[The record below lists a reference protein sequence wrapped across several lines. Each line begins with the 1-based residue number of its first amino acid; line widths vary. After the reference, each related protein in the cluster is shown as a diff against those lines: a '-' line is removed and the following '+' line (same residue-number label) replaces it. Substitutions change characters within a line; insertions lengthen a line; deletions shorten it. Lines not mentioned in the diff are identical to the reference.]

1 FVPPPAI
8 QVVRD
13 LTRTRKQLTRE
24 AARHTLRL
32 QKILED
38 ANLKLTPVISDLLG
52 VSGRAILRGLIAG
65 ERDPAR
71 LADLPGGPL
80 RTPRPHRVEALHGRL
95 TAHHQFLLQLH
106 LDQIETL
113 ETAIAKI
120 EAQVEGAV
128 APFRP
133 AVDRLKTIPGV
144 SDTVAPILV
153 GEIGLDMTRFPTA
166 GHLVSWAGL
175 CPRLHQSA
183 GRRRPQRTRPGAPRL
198 KAPLGQAAGAATRV
212 RSSYLHA
219 QFVRLKARR
228 GPKKA
233 IVAVA
238 ASMLTAVYYMLT
250 RDVAYQDLSPDHFD
264 QRHKAQLARR
274 LLRRLRDLGLD
285 VDVRPAA

>member
-1 FVPPPAI
+1 WGCELGLCGELLEWWGGAWGSGGVRPPP
-8 QVVRD
+8 
-13 LTRTRKQLTRE
+13 RTHKKPPLG
-24 AARHTLRL
+24 APRHTLRL

-65 ERDPAR
+65 ERDPER
-71 LADLPGGPL
+71 LADLTGGRL
-80 RTPRPHRVEALHGRL
+80 RTPRPHLVEALHGRL

-113 ETAIAKI
+113 GTAIAKI

-183 GRRRPQRTRPGAPRL
+183 
-198 KAPLGQAAGAATRV
+198 
-212 RSSYLHA
+212 
-219 QFVRLKARR
+219 
-228 GPKKA
+228 
-233 IVAVA
+233 
-238 ASMLTAVYYMLT
+238 
-250 RDVAYQDLSPDHFD
+250 
-264 QRHKAQLARR
+264 
-274 LLRRLRDLGLD
+274 
-285 VDVRPAA
+285 